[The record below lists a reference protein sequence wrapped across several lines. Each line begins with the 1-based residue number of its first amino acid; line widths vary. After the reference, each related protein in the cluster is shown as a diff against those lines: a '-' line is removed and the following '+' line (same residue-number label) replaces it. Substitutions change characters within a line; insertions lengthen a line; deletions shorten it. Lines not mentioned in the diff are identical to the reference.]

1 MATWYS
7 NELAGIDNQPSVK
20 PNAGA
25 GYNSGLKRFRATIP
39 MSNPAI
45 QSGDTVQL
53 FRLPAG
59 AIFAFGMINASVTMG
74 ASATLAIG
82 TTGTSGKYRAAATF
96 TTTDTPTLIGLNA
109 NVAMAAYTAEEA
121 VILTI
126 AAAALPTSGTL
137 VIDFFINTP

>member
-1 MATWYS
+1 MAIWYS

-25 GYNSGLKRFRATIP
+25 GYNSALKRFRATIP

-45 QSGDTVQL
+45 QSTDVVNL

-59 AIFAFGMINASVTMG
+59 SIFAFGLINASATMG

-82 TTGTSGKYRAAATF
+82 VAGTTGKYRAAAVF
-96 TTTDTPTLIGLNA
+96 TTADTPTLIGLNA
-109 NVAMAAYTAEEA
+109 NAAMTPYAAEEA

-126 AAAALPTSGTL
+126 AAAALPTAGTL
-137 VIDFFINTP
+137 VIDFFVCVP